1 MLLALVVSEEGL
13 PVGYEVFPGATFEGH
28 TLIPILQQLKQRFD
42 ITRVVFVAD
51 QGLFNKG
58 NLDALEKAK
67 LEYVVGVRLKNQ
79 SDAIKR
85 QILDTE
91 SYTLLSEGLKVLT
104 LDRPGERRMV
114 VTHSE
119 KRARK
124 DQEDRDKSI
133 LKMRKKLSKSKQPK
147 EFIASSSY
155 KKYLKLP
162 ASGAITVDQEAV
174 AKSAQWDGLH
184 GVITNAPKADTE
196 TILAHYR
203 GLWAIEESFRI
214 QKHDLKVRP
223 IFHWTESRIRAH
235 LAIAFMAFCCV
246 RHLEYRVALQYK
258 KLSPEVIRRELVH
271 VQVSLLEDQKTQSVY
286 AMPSS
291 VSPDAEKIY
300 QVMGI
305 KPVTTAYR
313 IS

>member
-1 MLLALVVSEEGL
+1 M
-13 PVGYEVFPGATFEGH
+13 
-28 TLIPILQQLKQRFD
+28 
-42 ITRVVFVAD
+42 
-51 QGLFNKG
+51 
-58 NLDALEKAK
+58 
-67 LEYVVGVRLKNQ
+67 
-79 SDAIKR
+79 
-85 QILDTE
+85 
-91 SYTLLSEGLKVLT
+91 
-104 LDRPGERRMV
+104 
-114 VTHSE
+114 
-119 KRARK
+119 
-124 DQEDRDKSI
+124 
-133 LKMRKKLSKSKQPK
+133 
-147 EFIASSSY
+147 
-155 KKYLKLP
+155 P

-258 KLSPEVIRRELVH
+258 KLSPEVIRRELAH